1 MSQLRPDAMRQPLA
15 EQATDPKALLQS
27 TLDAVADN
35 VAVLDA
41 RGTIVLTNIA
51 WRQFAMAYSPLA
63 GHTTPHSDVGT
74 NYLEVASRDPQA
86 PDESR
91 RAVQGIR
98 DVLTGS
104 LEAFSM
110 VYPCHTPDDQ
120 HWFTMTVTP
129 LLWDGERGALVMHT
143 DTTPRHHLNRR

>member
-1 MSQLRPDAMRQPLA
+1 MSPLRPDAQRQPQA
-15 EQATDPKALLQS
+15 GQATDPRALLQS
-27 TLDAVADN
+27 ALDAVADN
-35 VAVLDA
+35 VAVLDR

-63 GHTTPHSDVGT
+63 GRPTAHSDVGA

-86 PDESR
+86 RGESG

-98 DVLTGS
+98 DVLAGS

-110 VYPCHTPDDQ
+110 AYPCHTPDDQ

-143 DTTPRHHLNRR
+143 DTTPSHHLNRC

>member
-1 MSQLRPDAMRQPLA
+1 MSQLRPNVKCQPLA
-15 EQATDPKALLQS
+15 GPAADPKTLLQS

-35 VAVLDA
+35 VAVLDR

-51 WRQFAMAYSPLA
+51 WRQFAIAYSLQP
-63 GHTTPHSDVGT
+63 GCPTPNSDVGT

-86 PDESR
+86 PDESV

-98 DVLTGS
+98 DVLAGS

-110 VYPCHTPDDQ
+110 AYPCHTPDDQ

-143 DTTPRHHLNRR
+143 DTTPCHHLNRR